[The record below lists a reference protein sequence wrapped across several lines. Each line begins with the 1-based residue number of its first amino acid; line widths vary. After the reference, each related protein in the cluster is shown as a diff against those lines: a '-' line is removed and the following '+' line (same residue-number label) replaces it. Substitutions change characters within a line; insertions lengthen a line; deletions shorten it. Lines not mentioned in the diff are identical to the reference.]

1 MLKRFLVPPE
11 DQILVRED
19 AIRLATKQILKR
31 MGVADKD
38 ATLMTDVLITSD
50 LRGCESHGVS
60 NMLRNYIDWYR
71 NDIINPRPSVKCLR
85 ESLVTATIDGDRGL
99 GIQVGPEAM
108 TMALDKADKTGIGS
122 VVVQNCSHAGMLGYY
137 PMMAVSKDMIGI
149 AMHSIGGSLQL
160 PTFGSEAIYGTHPI
174 AWGIPAGEMP
184 PFMFDIATTQVAANK
199 LMLTRRIGS
208 HLEPGWIADLQGEPI
223 MEKLQ
228 SPEYGQFLMLP
239 FGGTRENGSHKGFGF
254 ATIVDIMA
262 GILSGNGPG
271 HLNPQRKNGLFLM
284 AMKVEAF
291 VDTAGFKA
299 DMDALLRR
307 IANMTPTQ
315 GHERVYYAGLI
326 EHEETGK
333 RKTDGIPYHREVVEW
348 FEQTALDM
356 NLEYS
361 LR

>member
-19 AIRLATKQILKR
+19 AIRLATKQIFKR

-149 AMHSIGGSLQL
+149 L
-160 PTFGSEAIYGTHPI
+160 
-174 AWGIPAGEMP
+174 
-184 PFMFDIATTQVAANK
+184 
-199 LMLTRRIGS
+199 RIRLVS
-208 HLEPGWIADLQGEPI
+208 SRYD
-223 MEKLQ
+223 
-228 SPEYGQFLMLP
+228 
-239 FGGTRENGSHKGFGF
+239 
-254 ATIVDIMA
+254 
-262 GILSGNGPG
+262 
-271 HLNPQRKNGLFLM
+271 
-284 AMKVEAF
+284 
-291 VDTAGFKA
+291 
-299 DMDALLRR
+299 
-307 IANMTPTQ
+307 
-315 GHERVYYAGLI
+315 
-326 EHEETGK
+326 
-333 RKTDGIPYHREVVEW
+333 
-348 FEQTALDM
+348 
-356 NLEYS
+356 
-361 LR
+361 

>member
-11 DQILVRED
+11 DQIYVKEE
-19 AIRLATKQILKR
+19 AIRSATKQIFKK
-31 MGVADKD
+31 MSVEDKD
-38 ATLMTDVLITSD
+38 AALMTDVLITSD

-71 NDIINPRPSVKCLR
+71 NDIVNPCPKVKCIR
-85 ESLVTATIDGDRGL
+85 DSLVTATIDGDRGL
-99 GIQVGPEAM
+99 GIQVGPGAM
-108 TMALDKADKTGIGS
+108 EIAIDKADKTGLGS
-122 VVVQNCSHAGMLGYY
+122 VVVQNCSHAGMLAYY

-149 AMHSIGGSLQL
+149 AMHSIGGTLQL

-174 AWGIPAGEMP
+174 AWGVPTGKMP

-223 MEKLQ
+223 MEKLR

-254 ATIVDIMA
+254 ATIVDIMG

-284 AMKVEAF
+284 AIQVEAF
-291 VDTAGFKA
+291 VDKADFKK
-299 DMDALLRR
+299 DMDALLER
-307 IANMTPTQ
+307 IANMKPTQ

-326 EHEETGK
+326 EHEETQK
-333 RKTDGIPYHREVVEW
+333 RKKDGIPYHREVVEW
-348 FEQTALDM
+348 FEQAALEMDL
-356 NLEYS
+356 NYS